1 MNRKN
6 AVVDLLKFYFACMI
20 VLFHGSQNLGAGIKT
35 FTSARIAVEFF
46 FLVSG
51 YLMAASARRYSDRL
65 AEGGTNV
72 WRLTGDYLRHKLA
85 RLTPNVFIA
94 WFVAAAVVIG
104 AEQYHGYELLKK
116 LTSGFFEFTLI
127 KTAGYSDIFA
137 PNGVTWYLS
146 AMLLSMALL
155 FPFLVAKRECF
166 LRWFAPLAAIFLYGY
181 LNVAWSNGL
190 AGSAEW
196 SGITT
201 KGIYRALAALCL
213 GCTCFALG
221 ERLRTLEP
229 RPACR
234 VLASLIGV
242 LCFVWVSYVAW
253 AKKNSNY
260 DYVLVVITAL
270 MITVSFSGIGFS
282 GRLSGLAPVSR
293 VSSFL
298 GELSMNLFLS
308 NGYWCHYLPH
318 YLPGFEGKRLF
329 AAYLAVCLIN
339 ALILMLVSRLL
350 KKAWPALSVR
360 LRRFVGAGDERST

>member
-181 LNVAWSNGL
+181 LNVAERSRRLCGVVGHHDQGHLPRAGRTLPGL
-190 AGSAEW
+190 HLLCARRAAAHAGAAPRVP
-196 SGITT
+196 GA
-201 KGIYRALAALCL
+201 GVADRRAVLRL
-213 GCTCFALG
+213 GQLRRLG
-221 ERLRTLEP
+221 EEKLQL
-229 RPACR
+229 
-234 VLASLIGV
+234 
-242 LCFVWVSYVAW
+242 
-253 AKKNSNY
+253 
-260 DYVLVVITAL
+260 
-270 MITVSFSGIGFS
+270 
-282 GRLSGLAPVSR
+282 
-293 VSSFL
+293 
-298 GELSMNLFLS
+298 
-308 NGYWCHYLPH
+308 
-318 YLPGFEGKRLF
+318 
-329 AAYLAVCLIN
+329 
-339 ALILMLVSRLL
+339 
-350 KKAWPALSVR
+350 
-360 LRRFVGAGDERST
+360 